1 MKKII
6 IAMAAVAAAFT
17 MASCN
22 KEQLVEPEK
31 DITPTEGNY
40 IVTASTE
47 GALTKTALNGNDTEG
62 YDVFWS
68 EGDSFKIIDR
78 LGDKVFTLI
87 KGAGTT
93 VGSFTGDV
101 PSINGDYTAYY
112 PASYDGSNWPVK
124 QSYTEGNGIP
134 YSPMKANVSC
144 MRREISGGKVEFK
157 NVGGIL
163 RLTVKGAAK
172 VTSITVYTDDTP
184 DITLDCGNGVDLNN
198 TDGTVFHIA
207 MPAGTHSG
215 TSILFKDDNSKCCI
229 KTLKS
234 DLVINRS
241 EITTASI
248 KVDKWSNVS
257 KAPEGALSGIFT
269 VSAERKK
276 VFFSKGNL
284 YWSGRVYGFENNQ
297 YDINV
302 AGHQSPFFWSNTAE
316 YARGTEWNLD
326 FNAPMS
332 FFTNADEVTADQ
344 GFTANGQT
352 GLWRTLSKDEW
363 SYLINRNNGIG
374 EATINGVKGVIIFPD
389 EYDGQ
394 TDGLTSIPEGCVFLP
409 AGRDGGVTA
418 LYWSSTSMLETS
430 SYIPTAAALRYVDGA
445 WPPSVVSDGM
455 PEKHFVRLVTDVLD
469 SPTPTFN
476 VSFDANGHGIAPA
489 SIDVPYHTAITT
501 KPTDPVVDGF
511 TFWGWYKDKDCTV
524 EWDFARDIV
533 TSNITLY
540 AKWHISGALFGTFTV
555 NSSGKKVYFAKG
567 NLWYGKTSEEAESA
581 TFNFEENQY
590 DYRIAWS
597 VYYKCNVR
605 DDGHISHFMWSKNAN
620 VSLAVDY
627 DDPSANYNDV
637 FFTNATQTTPNPNFT
652 VNGQKGLWRAISAE
666 ESFYLFNHH
675 KHVWATINGV
685 GGIIVFCDGYSGETE
700 GEFTEIPKD
709 CLFLPAAG
717 YRFGSVISSVN
728 NPSRVSNA
736 GEKGEYFTST
746 GGGYNAA
753 NWATSLVSSIT
764 FNSSFLNPE
773 SFDGRAAASAVRL
786 VVDVK

>member
-6 IAMAAVAAAFT
+6 IAMAAIAAAFT

-22 KEQLVEPEK
+22 KEQLVEQEEN
-31 DITPTEGNY
+31 TALGNS
-40 IVTASTE
+40 IITASTE
-47 GALTKTALNGNDTEG
+47 SSLTKTALKGDDEKG
-62 YDVFWS
+62 YEVVWS
-68 EGDSFKIIDR
+68 EGDTFN
-78 LGDKVFTLI
+78 LAGNTFTLI
-87 KGAGTT
+87 EGAGTT
-93 VGSFTGDV
+93 SGTFQGNVSGT
-101 PSINGDYTAYY
+101 NGYKTAFY
-112 PASYDGSNWPVK
+112 PASYDGSNWPTK
-124 QSYTEGNGIP
+124 QTYTKGNITG
-134 YSPMKANVSC
+134 SPMKADVYC
-144 MRREISGGKVEFK
+144 IKDEIEGGKVEFK

-163 RLTVKGAAK
+163 RLSVKGTAK
-172 VTSITVYTDDTP
+172 VTSITVYTDNMP
-184 DITLDCGNGVDLNN
+184 DITLDCGDGVDLNN

-257 KAPEGALSGIFT
+257 EAPEGALSGIFT

-284 YWSGRVYGFENNQ
+284 YWSGSVYGFENNQ

-302 AGHQSPFFWSNTAE
+302 AGHQSSFFWSNTAE

-409 AGRDGGVTA
+409 AGRDGGVTV

-489 SIDVPYHTAITT
+489 AISVPYHTTITT
-501 KPTDPVVDGF
+501 KPNDPTVDGY
-511 TFWGWYKDKDCTV
+511 TFWGWYKDAACTV
-524 EWDFARDIV
+524 EWDFAKDVV
-533 TSNITLY
+533 TSNTTLY
-540 AKWHISGALFGTFTV
+540 ANWKISGALVGTFTV
-555 NSSGKKVYFAKG
+555 DGSGKKVYFSKG
-567 NLWYGKTSEEAESA
+567 NLWRANDGS
-581 TFNFEENQY
+581 FHFEDNQY
-590 DYRIAWS
+590 DFNRSDYDPW
-597 VYYKCNVR
+597 
-605 DDGHISHFMWSKNAN
+605 HISHFMWSKDAN
-620 VSLAVDY
+620 VACALKY
-627 DDPSANYNDV
+627 DDPSASQNDAL
-637 FFTNATQTTPNPNFT
+637 FTNATKTTPNKDFT
-652 VNGQKGLWRAISAE
+652 VNGQTGMWRTLSNDEWKYLIDNNGSVFTTVNNIYGL
-666 ESFYLFNHH
+666 
-675 KHVWATINGV
+675 
-685 GGIIVFCDGYSGETE
+685 IVFYDGYSGSRT
-700 GEFTEIPKD
+700 GLTDIPKG

-717 YRFGSVISSVN
+717 VRD
-728 NPSRVSNA
+728 
-736 GEKGEYFTST
+736 
-746 GGGYNAA
+746 GYNGYTYVNYAGSYGYYWSSTPLGLSTAYFLDFHSGVVDPA
-753 NWATSLVSSIT
+753 NFCNRYKAY
-764 FNSSFLNPE
+764 
-773 SFDGRAAASAVRL
+773 AVRL
-786 VVDVK
+786 VTEAK